1 MHSKIREQ
9 LFELSDEKYQRFQRK
24 LCPDTDNIIGVR
36 IPSLRKLAKEIAKG
50 DWREY
55 LKVAE
60 DEYYEEA
67 MLQGMVIGY
76 SKADITE
83 MLNYIQDF
91 IPKINNW
98 AVCDSFCSGLK
109 YTKKNKDTLWEII
122 KTYLHSKKEFEIRFA
137 VVMLLGYYIE
147 EKYIDKVLLLLDKVK
162 HEGYYV
168 KMAVAWTISICYIK
182 FPGQTMKYLNTN
194 SLDNFTYN
202 KSLQKITESLRVDK
216 ETKVLI
222 KGMKRK

>member
-122 KTYLHSKKEFEIRFA
+122 NTYLHSKKEFEIRFA